1 MLSLLYML
9 IDHEYTK
16 VRALG
21 MWLFNTFDIIYT
33 EYDCMKIVQNPETD
47 WNRK

>member
-1 MLSLLYML
+1 MSIFLANTLYVFEFVSLHQIMLLLLYML

-21 MWLFNTFDIIYT
+21 M
-33 EYDCMKIVQNPETD
+33 
-47 WNRK
+47 